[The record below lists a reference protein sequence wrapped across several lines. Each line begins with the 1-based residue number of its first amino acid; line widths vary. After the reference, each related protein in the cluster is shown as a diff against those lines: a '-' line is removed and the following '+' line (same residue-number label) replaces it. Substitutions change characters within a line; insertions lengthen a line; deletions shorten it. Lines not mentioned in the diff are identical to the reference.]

1 MAQAPRETATS
12 DTGSFR
18 FKPYD
23 GNDIQYPGFGFDIQF
38 QDSKSRARV
47 GKLKTPHGTIET
59 PNFIFCGTKANI
71 KSLQPQQVKEAG
83 ADIVLANTYH
93 LMIQPGADIVE
104 KMGGLHEF
112 MQWDGPI
119 LTDSGGFQ
127 IYSMGDGTDA
137 DEIKGRNN
145 KTERARSLNKIT
157 EKGASF
163 RSYKDG
169 SKLFLSPESAMEIQR
184 KLGPDFVVQ
193 LDECTAMHVSRE
205 YTEKSMHMSHRW
217 GDRSLKAF
225 EKTHDGKQAVYGVV
239 QGGVYQDLREESA
252 AFTASRPFF
261 GTALGGTFGGNFDQF
276 FEIVSWCMPNLA
288 QERPVHL
295 LGIGTFKDV
304 FECVRLGIDTF
315 DCVSPTRIA
324 RHGWALMKG
333 APGERL
339 NLRNAKYKEDK
350 EPLWPELGIPASVNY
365 SKAYLHHLIRAGE
378 HLGGQIIAQ
387 HNIAVFAHLMKEIRK
402 AIQNDTLDALQKEW
416 LVE

>member
-1 MAQAPRETATS
+1 MTEPKRDTDTPDTS
-12 DTGSFR
+12 LLSTSSSIE
-18 FKPYD
+18 YS
-23 GNDIQYPGFGFDIQF
+23 GFAFDITHK
-38 QDSKSRARV
+38 DSKSRARL
-47 GKLKTPHGTIET
+47 GTLKTPHGSIQT

-93 LMIQPGADIVE
+93 LMIQPGADIVQ
-104 KMGGLHEF
+104 KMGGLHKF
-112 MQWDGPI
+112 MNWNGPI

-145 KTERARSLNKIT
+145 KSNRARALNKIT
-157 EKGASF
+157 EEGASF

-169 SKLFLSPESAMEIQR
+169 SKLFLTPESAIEIQR

-193 LDECTAMHVSRE
+193 LDECTAMHVSRD

-225 EKTHDGKQAVYGVV
+225 ERSHDGTQAIYGVV
-239 QGGVYQDLREESA
+239 QGGVFQELREESA
-252 AFTASRPFF
+252 AYTASRPFF

-288 QERPVHL
+288 QDRPVHL
-295 LGIGTFKDV
+295 LGIGTFKDI

-333 APGERL
+333 VPGERL
-339 NLRNAKYKEDK
+339 NLRNAKYKDDPD
-350 EPLWPELGIPASVNY
+350 PLWPELKIPACSQY
-365 SKAYLHHLIRAGE
+365 SKAYLHHLFKAGE
-378 HLGGQIIAQ
+378 HLGGQIVAQ
-387 HNIAVFAHLMKEIRK
+387 HNIAVMSHLMVSIRE
-402 AIQNDTLDALQKEW
+402 AIKSDTLDKLQKEW
-416 LVE
+416 LVD